1 MKLRGSQNL
10 TIHLLQTFKKNYFF
24 RKKIA
29 LLGDFNSNLKHYD
42 LDKDV
47 SDFSDLMYSNT
58 FQPQITTPSR
68 ITPKST
74 TLIDHIFVN
83 EYEPT
88 FLSGLLHIAF

>member
-10 TIHLLQTFKKNYFF
+10 TSHLLQTFKKNYFF

-47 SDFSDLMYSNT
+47 SYFLDLMYSNT
-58 FQPQITTPSR
+58 LQPQITTPSR
-68 ITPKST
+68 ITSNQQPLLT
-74 TLIDHIFVN
+74 TYL
-83 EYEPT
+83 
-88 FLSGLLHIAF
+88 